1 MHLQGCTF
9 LKLTFLRKAP
19 RFHVGRSVCDVH
31 MRAELGATFPWL
43 TFFSTCEFK
52 IGGRTTYTTS
62 TANILLFFSSSGWE
76 SQLLETGFL
85 GMFLCP
91 LWTLSRLPRSTP
103 PSSIVIWGFRW
114 LIFRI
119 MLGAVS
125 GALWLGFWVLS
136 WRVFLLRWQQWE
148 RLIPAGSCSLGRAP
162 PSSSSGVFL
171 VRRKELGAGNASCS
185 VSQSLLLVFI

>member
-62 TANILLFFSSSGWE
+62 TANILLFFFLFRMGVAAPGDRVPGDVPLPTLDPVPAAPFHASIQHRHLGLPLADLQDHAGSGEWG
-76 SQLLETGFL
+76 SMVGLLGFVLEGFFAEVAAMGTSDPSRKLFL
-85 GMFLCP
+85 GQSTAILQF
-91 LWTLSRLPRSTP
+91 RSF
-103 PSSIVIWGFRW
+103 PS
-114 LIFRI
+114 
-119 MLGAVS
+119 
-125 GALWLGFWVLS
+125 
-136 WRVFLLRWQQWE
+136 
-148 RLIPAGSCSLGRAP
+148 
-162 PSSSSGVFL
+162 
-171 VRRKELGAGNASCS
+171 
-185 VSQSLLLVFI
+185 